1 MNDQE
6 VVKLSGTQ
14 QQLVDKIQEGPKVEE
29 LRYQTGSEDMHY
41 GRRAHTKQICAQMTD
56 FARDH
61 KSRQDDTLRRNAAL
75 RDQIQ

>member
-14 QQLVDKIQEGPKVEE
+14 QQLVDKIQEGPKVDE

-41 GRRAHTKQICAQMTD
+41 GRRA
-56 FARDH
+56 
-61 KSRQDDTLRRNAAL
+61 
-75 RDQIQ
+75 